1 MKKFITISLLIACI
15 NLQAD
20 TLCERKMQQAEDSL
34 LTIYMAVNE
43 EDLEILDTQIPY
55 FMQLSKEAIK
65 HCPESVRVD
74 IIRIR
79 TDVRNEYIK
88 IQKFEGELR

>member
-1 MKKFITISLLIACI
+1 
-15 NLQAD
+15 
-20 TLCERKMQQAEDSL
+20 
-34 LTIYMAVNE
+34 MAVNE
-43 EDLEILDTQIPY
+43 GDLEILDTEIPM

-65 HCPESVRVD
+65 HCPESVRAD

-88 IQKFEGELR
+88 IQKFEGEMR